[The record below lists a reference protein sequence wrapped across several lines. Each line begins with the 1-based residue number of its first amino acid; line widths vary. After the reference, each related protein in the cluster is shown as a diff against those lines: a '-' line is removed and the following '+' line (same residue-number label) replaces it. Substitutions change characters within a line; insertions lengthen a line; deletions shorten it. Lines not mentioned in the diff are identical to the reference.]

1 MSSTSAEVKKNIT
14 LRSSDNETFEM
25 EERVAMLS
33 ETIKHLI
40 EDDCVDSVIPVPN
53 VKSDTLARV
62 IEYCKKHVESSESES
77 EALKTWDA
85 EFVDI
90 EQNTLFALILAA
102 NYLDIKGL
110 LDLTCQT
117 VADMMK
123 GKSVEEIR
131 KIFNI
136 TNDFTPEEEEKVRKE
151 NQWAFE

>member
-1 MSSTSAEVKKNIT
+1 MSSTSAETKKNIT

-77 EALKTWDA
+77 EELKTWDA

-90 EQNTLFALILAA
+90 EQNTLFALIL
-102 NYLDIKGL
+102 
-110 LDLTCQT
+110 
-117 VADMMK
+117 V
-123 GKSVEEIR
+123 R
-131 KIFNI
+131 
-136 TNDFTPEEEEKVRKE
+136 TPL
-151 NQWAFE
+151 FF

>member
-40 EDDCVDSVIPVPN
+40 EDDCVVCVDSVIPVPN

-90 EQNTLFALILAA
+90 EQNTLFALIL
-102 NYLDIKGL
+102 
-110 LDLTCQT
+110 
-117 VADMMK
+117 V
-123 GKSVEEIR
+123 R
-131 KIFNI
+131 
-136 TNDFTPEEEEKVRKE
+136 TPL
-151 NQWAFE
+151 FF